1 MKKLKLFLIL
11 LSLSLLF
18 SCEKEEP
25 IEEEKN
31 TYDCVIEEKLGYDIY
46 APTHII
52 YYEMTAS
59 EIEQIEKAGTYIID
73 YTLNYGDLVP
83 DGYQKITCTK
93 R

>member
-1 MKKLKLFLIL
+1 
-11 LSLSLLF
+11 
-18 SCEKEEP
+18 
-25 IEEEKN
+25 
-31 TYDCVIEEKLGYDIY
+31 
-46 APTHII
+46 
-52 YYEMTAS
+52 MTAS